1 MSFLRTHLAL
11 MTVYAAA
18 VALFFALLWKET
30 RRDRLRTF
38 LLIFFSLFLGGVALG
53 WAMYPFPR

>member
-11 MTVYAAA
+11 MIVYAGS
-18 VALFFALLWKET
+18 VGLFFALLWKET
-30 RRDRLRTF
+30 RRDRIRTF
-38 LLIFFSLFLGGVALG
+38 LTIFFSLLLGGIALG